1 MLPAI
6 DKLMTMSPGEVT
18 KLLLAEPEGQLF
30 DRKSSRIHSDALAK
44 PMVAMA
50 NAEGGMVV
58 IGLANGV
65 CEGVQQRQR
74 EQNDWRQAG
83 LDYTTPPVRF
93 EVYLPECINRNGDLD
108 RLFVLLIAPSE
119 RVHATNKDEVFLR
132 VGDENRRL
140 NFEQRTQLRYDRG
153 DTGFERTSAA
163 NYGPAELDAAA
174 VAEYA
179 RRMEHSAP
187 ERLLQARDLV
197 DTDGDPFVAAE
208 LLFGVNPQ
216 RAFPQAYVR
225 VLKYAGRERL
235 TGNEQNLS
243 LDRRCE
249 GPLPHQLEEA
259 MQCIREAMPTRRRLG
274 DDGRFGWF
282 GIVPEEAWLEALVNA
297 VLHRAYSNFGD
308 HIRVEL
314 FDDRVELFSPG
325 RFPGVTAPDD
335 LMNVPRFSR
344 NPRIARALSDLAYG
358 QEHGEGLRRMV
369 RAMEAAGLTRPVV
382 TQSAGGVTVALLA
395 GVPVARELKPLPE
408 TAQALFLM
416 LSQAGRAS
424 TGDIVKATG
433 RSRTV
438 VLRNLRLLEAQS
450 LIRRVGGGATDP
462 QAYWTTD

>member
-6 DKLMTMSPGEVT
+6 DQLMTLPPGELT
-18 KLLLAEPEGQLF
+18 ELLLAEPESQLF
-30 DRKSSRIHSDALAK
+30 DRKSSRIRSATLAET
-44 PMVAMA
+44 MVAMA

-74 EQNDWRQAG
+74 EQNAWRQASI
-83 LDYTTPPVRF
+83 DHTNPPVRF

-108 RLFVLLIAPSE
+108 RLFVLLIMPGE
-119 RVHATNKDEVFLR
+119 RVHATSRDEVFLR

-140 NFEQRTQLRYDRG
+140 RFEQRIQLGYDRW
-153 DTGFERTSAA
+153 DTGFERTPAA

-187 ERLLQARDLV
+187 PRLLQARDLV
-197 DTDGDPFVAAE
+197 SADGVPFVAAE

-243 LDRRCE
+243 LTRRCE
-249 GPLPHQLEEA
+249 GPLPRQLEEA

-297 VLHRAYSNFGD
+297 VVHRAYSNFGD

-314 FDDRVELFSPG
+314 FDDRVELSSPG

-344 NPRIARALSDLAYG
+344 NPRIARALSELAYG

-369 RAMEAAGLTRPVV
+369 RAMEAAGLPRPVV

-395 GVPVARELKPLPE
+395 GVPAAKKLKSLPE
-408 TAQALFLM
+408 SARALFLM

-424 TGDIVKATG
+424 TGELVEATG

-462 QAYWTTD
+462 QAYWTVD